1 MHGGD
6 RRGAL
11 ARRARGALNPAKRRN
26 NRRRRNR
33 AIARRLSPG
42 RRFLVAIAGIVVL
55 TAGGTVGYM
64 AIEHMT
70 ALDALYMTVI
80 TISTVGYEEVKP
92 LGEGGRIFTMGLIV
106 TGVGTAFYIF
116 AVVTQFVVE
125 GQLRE
130 IVGRA
135 AMKRRI
141 EQLEGHVVICGFGRM
156 GRVVAEEVTRSGGE
170 AVVIERDPTRE
181 AELAEGGLLYVI
193 GSALEDRVLKD
204 AGLPRARAIVVVTA
218 SDADNVYITL
228 SARTMN
234 PKVRI
239 HARGESEA
247 GLQHLRM
254 AGADQAISAYQ
265 WGGLRLAASI
275 MRPSVVD
282 FLELSFPGRGAEVDL
297 EEIRVAEGSALVGQT
312 IGAIEQSSTRL
323 RIVALKRGDASSTL
337 IPDPSTR
344 IAAGDFLVAIGDRDT
359 LSRLG

>member
-1 MHGGD
+1 M
-6 RRGAL
+6 
-11 ARRARGALNPAKRRN
+11 
-26 NRRRRNR
+26 
-33 AIARRLSPG
+33 SPG

-55 TAGGTVGYM
+55 TAGGTAGYM
-64 AIEHMT
+64 AIEHMP
-70 ALDALYMTVI
+70 AFDALYMTVI
-80 TISTVGYEEVKP
+80 TISTVGYGEVKP

-106 TGVGTAFYIF
+106 TGVGTAFYLF
-116 AVVTQFVVE
+116 AAVTQFVVE

-130 IVGRA
+130 IVGRV

-141 EQLEGHVVICGFGRM
+141 EQLEDHVVICGFGRM

-170 AVVIERDPTRE
+170 VVVIERDPVRE
-181 AELAEGGLLYVI
+181 GALAAGGLPYVI
-193 GSALEDRVLKD
+193 GSALEDRVLEE
-204 AGLPRARAIVVVTA
+204 AGVRRARAIVVVTA

-234 PKVRI
+234 PKIRI

-297 EEIRVAEGSALVGQT
+297 EEIRVAESSALVGQT
-312 IGAIEQSSTRL
+312 IAAVEHSSTRL
-323 RIVALKRGDASSTL
+323 RVVALKRGNAPSAL
-337 IPDPSTR
+337 IPDPATR
-344 IAAGDFLVAIGDRDT
+344 IEAGDFLVAIGDRDI
-359 LSRLG
+359 LRRLG